1 MGIHMQST
9 SVHIM
14 DQRYVGANA
23 RVCDPDILG
32 AEHKVSGSLLEGER
46 GAWAEW
52 GFWWAQLQA
61 MPLIFFLTCSGYFY
75 PFVAM
80 HSFFGAQISC

>member
-1 MGIHMQST
+1 MGIHMQSA
-9 SVHIM
+9 SVHNR
-14 DQRYVGANA
+14 DQGDGANA

-32 AEHKVSGSLLEGER
+32 AEHTVSGSLIEGER
-46 GAWAEW
+46 EAWAEW

-61 MPLIFFLTCSGYFY
+61 MPLIFLTCSGYFY

-80 HSFFGAQISC
+80 HSFFGVQTSC